1 MRGQSLA
8 MTLEAPPT
16 LQNVLL
22 CSGPVKLVVWWYQV
36 QDGSPDRRAGFV
48 LSAPVLRNSLQMEDE
63 DGVKGSMMDPIPQ
76 SSLFLEE
83 GLGSPRLSLLL
94 RQVGTEPAERTWVR
108 STLLALILNSGLT
121 STNLRNHLSH
131 RIIVLICSGTI
142 DAHSPV

>member
-1 MRGQSLA
+1 VRGQSLA

-16 LQNVLL
+16 PLNVLL
-22 CSGPVKLVVWWYQV
+22 CSGPVKLVWWYQV

-48 LSAPVLRNSLQMEDE
+48 LPATVLRNSLQMEDE

-108 STLLALILNSGLT
+108 STLLALILNSSLT
-121 STNLRNHLSH
+121 STNLRNPLSH